1 MKIAVIG
8 TGNIGGNLARR
19 FRALGHDVSIAN
31 SRGPETLGDLAHETG
46 AKPVTVSEAAR
57 AGDVVIVTIPLKNVP
72 ALPSD
77 LFAAVPA
84 SVVVVDTGNYYPQQR
99 DGKIAEIEAGMTE
112 SRWTA
117 TQLKRPVIKAF
128 NNIYAQHLLEKGKP
142 TGSPGRIAL
151 PIAGDDEAAKSVV
164 MKLIDEL
171 GFDPVDAGSIDNS
184 WKQQPGT
191 PVYGSDGDVAGVRTA
206 LAAAHKERTPEWRA

>member
-31 SRGPETLGDLAHETG
+31 SRGPETLGDLARETG
-46 AKPVTVSEAAR
+46 ARPVTVSEAAR

-117 TQLKRPVIKAF
+117 VQLKRPVIKAF
-128 NNIYAQHLLEKGKP
+128 NNIYAQHLLEKGK
-142 TGSPGRIAL
+142 TKGSPGRIAL

-171 GFDPVDAGSIDNS
+171 GFDPVDAGSIDDS

>member
-117 TQLKRPVIKAF
+117 TQLKRAVIKAF